1 MTDEELKLIQKVVDK
16 TADSI
21 CNTFCKFSKT
31 GNDGHCIWCQM
42 NGDKCPLDD
51 LLATVKLR

>member
-1 MTDEELKLIQKVVDK
+1 MSDEELKKIQKVTEKTVDN
-16 TADSI
+16 I

-31 GNDGHCIWCQM
+31 GKDGKCIWCQM

-51 LLATVKLR
+51 LLSTVGLR